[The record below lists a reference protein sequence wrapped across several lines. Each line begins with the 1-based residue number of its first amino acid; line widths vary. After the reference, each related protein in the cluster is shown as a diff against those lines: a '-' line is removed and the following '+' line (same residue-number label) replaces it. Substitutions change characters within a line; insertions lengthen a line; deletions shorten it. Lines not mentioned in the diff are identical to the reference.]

1 MQCRSIPVFRE
12 GQDLVQRT
20 LTELMP
26 KDFGDNLVRCV
37 CVCVCSLSSHPVQVD
52 RNICKIIGAA
62 GMLPC
67 QRNSN
72 AG

>member
-12 GQDLVQRT
+12 GQELVQRT
-20 LTELMP
+20 LTELTF
-26 KDFGDNLVRCV
+26 KDFGVNMVR